1 MTREELRQLI
11 ADVQRRQS
19 ELDNVEV
26 KAARGGT
33 PRRLYEPLSAFANR
47 TGGGVLLFGLDESKD
62 FSIVGVGDVQRL
74 QEEITHHASAE
85 MEPALRPHLLIDEID
100 GETVAAVE
108 VDEIPAAQKP
118 CFYKQ
123 AGLPKG
129 AYIRVGNTNRQ
140 MTEYEVFGYLSGR
153 GQPTYDEEFIP
164 HPAIDALDGRL
175 LDEYLGKLQ
184 QIRPGAGFLDGTR
197 EEVLSRL
204 HVVARDDEIVRPTLA
219 GLLMFGKYPQ
229 EFLPQLM
236 ITFVQYYG
244 TTPEEKTPQG
254 ARFADS
260 RRFEGPVPEMITQAE
275 NYVLSAMRKAVL
287 IDGVFRRELPEY
299 PLEALREALGNAVA
313 HRDYSPY
320 VRGSYIQIRMFAD
333 RLEIQS
339 PGVPASAQVD
349 HQWRLS
355 AIEPRRRNDGW
366 SRAERSSTGWPGRP
380 AGRKPRDILY
390 TTNLS

>member
-62 FSIVGVGDVQRL
+62 FSIVGVDDVQRL
-74 QEEITHHASAE
+74 QKEITNLASAE
-85 MEPALRPHLLIDEID
+85 MEPALRPHFLVDEID

-108 VDEIPAAQKP
+108 VEEISAAQKP
-118 CFYKQ
+118 SFYKQ

-129 AYIRVGNTNRQ
+129 TYLHVGNTNRQ
-140 MTEYEVFGYLSGR
+140 MTEYEVFGYLSSR
-153 GQPTYDEEFIP
+153 GQPTYDEELVP
-164 HPAIDALDGRL
+164 HAAIDALDGRL
-175 LDEYLGKLQ
+175 LDEYLGRLHE
-184 QIRPGAGFLDGTR
+184 IRPGAGFLDGTR

-204 HVVARDDEIVRPTLA
+204 HVVARDDETVRPTLA

-260 RRFEGPVPEMITQAE
+260 RRFEGPVPEMITQEE
-275 NYVLSAMRKAVL
+275 NYVLGAMRKAVL
-287 IDGVFRRELPEY
+287 INGVFRRELPEY

-320 VRGSYIQIRMFAD
+320 VS
-333 RLEIQS
+333 
-339 PGVPASAQVD
+339 
-349 HQWRLS
+349 
-355 AIEPRRRNDGW
+355 
-366 SRAERSSTGWPGRP
+366 
-380 AGRKPRDILY
+380 
-390 TTNLS
+390 